1 MANSFN
7 FTEFKN
13 GKNAIN
19 GLGQE
24 VRFVMETRGQ
34 MLVQVI
40 GKFGRIESTKMNLDG
55 KKYTGVT
62 TAYDLVAMKEVA

>member
-7 FTEFKN
+7 LAAFKN
-13 GKNAIN
+13 GNNAIN

-34 MLVQVI
+34 ILVQVI
-40 GKFGRIESTKMNLDG
+40 RKFGQIESMKMNTDG
-55 KKYTGVT
+55 KKYTGVD
-62 TAYDLVAMKEVA
+62 TAYDLVAMKEAA

>member
-13 GKNAIN
+13 GKIAIN

-24 VRFVMETRGQ
+24 VKFLTETRGQ
-34 MLVQVI
+34 MMVSVT
-40 GKFGRIESTKMNLDG
+40 GKFGKTETTKMNLDG
-55 KKYTGVT
+55 KKYTGVD
-62 TAYDLVAMKEVA
+62 TAYDLVAMKEAA

>member
-7 FTEFKN
+7 FNEFKN
-13 GKNAIN
+13 GKLAVN
-19 GLGQE
+19 GLGHS
-24 VRFVMETRGQ
+24 VKFICETRGQ
-34 MLVQVI
+34 MLVKVI
-40 GKFGRIESTKMNLDG
+40 GRFGNIETTKMNLDG

>member
-13 GKNAIN
+13 GKIAIN

-24 VRFVMETRGQ
+24 VKFVTETRGK
-34 MLVQVI
+34 MMVMVT
-40 GKFGRIESTKMNLDG
+40 GKFGRTENIKMNLDG
-55 KKYTGVT
+55 KKYTGVD
-62 TAYDLVAMKEVA
+62 TAYDLVAMKEAA